1 MFDFDDADVGVNH
14 SELAEEAVET
24 VSQMAL
30 VSRPETREL
39 LERHS
44 DAPFRTKQL
53 DASSPKAVVGQLS
66 SAYLIED
73 SGREFGR
80 VTDWVATERA
90 RTIIEALDAREL
102 YLTSNEADA
111 LRAVGAPVF
120 LLPVP
125 AVAWQTADVPVELAG
140 PHLRRLDGV
149 DLVHREIQYTGSPD
163 VWSTTERLR
172 DIASVAWEVV
182 TDD

>member
-1 MFDFDDADVGVNH
+1 MMDFDDADVGVNH
-14 SELAEEAVET
+14 SSLAEEAVET

-30 VSRPETREL
+30 VSRPETRAL

-44 DAPFRTKQL
+44 NTPFRAKQL
-53 DASSPKAVVGQLS
+53 DASNPKAVVGQLS
-66 SAYLIED
+66 STFLIED

-90 RTIIEALDAREL
+90 LTLIEALDEHKL

-120 LLPVP
+120 LLPAP
-125 AVAWQTADVPVELAG
+125 AVSWQTADVPVELAG
-140 PHLRRLDGV
+140 PQLRRLHSV
-149 DLVHREIQYTGSPD
+149 DLIERERQYIGSPD
-163 VWSTTERLR
+163 VWNTTQRLR

>member
-1 MFDFDDADVGVNH
+1 MFDFRDAQPGVNH

-44 DAPFRTKQL
+44 DEPFRAKQL
-53 DASSPKAVVGQLS
+53 DASNPKAVVGQLS
-66 SAYLIED
+66 SAFLIED

-80 VTDWVATERA
+80 VTDWVATDRA
-90 RTIIEALDAREL
+90 RTLIGALDEREL
-102 YLTSNEADA
+102 YLTRNEADA

-120 LLPVP
+120 LLPAP

-140 PHLRRLDGV
+140 PQLRRLHDV
-149 DLVHREIQYTGSPD
+149 DLIERERQYVGSPD

-172 DIASVAWEVV
+172 DIASVAWGVV
-182 TDD
+182 AGA